1 MNVNEMRKYLDD
13 FAKRRGWSEYRTP
26 KNLCMALTVEV
37 GELVEIFQWMNNQQ
51 SLLVKNDEKRMQ
63 HIQEEMADVLSYLIQ
78 LSGVLNVDLEEAFW
92 EKTKKNE
99 EKYPISKKVQT
110 SN

>member
-1 MNVNEMRKYLDD
+1 MRKYLDD
-13 FAKRRGWSEYRTP
+13 FAEKRGWNDYRIP

-37 GELVEIFQWMNNQQ
+37 SELIEIFQWMNDQQ
-51 SLLVKNDEKRMQ
+51 SLLVKNDEKRIQ

-78 LSGVLNVDLEEAFW
+78 LSSVLNVDLEEAFW

-99 EKYPISKKVQT
+99 EKYPLPRKVQT
-110 SN
+110 PS